1 MSKNLLQY
9 GEGPVQ
15 RRIVEFETF
24 KKATLINAKATRSLL
39 AAVPAATGCPPSL
52 APWPNA
58 DDPEYSSNKSAF
70 DFMSN
75 AVATQRLKQQT
86 EIKAACGQLFAHV
99 ITLLAQ
105 DALGLVLQHS
115 DYPRAAEHDD
125 IQQLFGI
132 IETIFSTPEGG
143 NYTPLT
149 KAYSID
155 LVASSPIFQGE
166 TLQTYRDRL
175 ARAFERCKDDKLL
188 GKGVDDAV
196 MAVWFLRGL
205 SGTPCYVAH
214 LKSIKDQAALRPTS
228 HPATMQAA
236 IDTIL
241 RLGGPIAPP
250 AQDVP
255 ALAATTPPIASQPPS
270 SQPHIP
276 TPRRSDYCCSC
287 CKLPGHFEQY
297 CPTASAAEKA
307 KFKQEFESRRDKGRE
322 RDSKRG
328 TSRKGDKRGGAKDA
342 QPKAADSN
350 KEEFSTQQKA
360 LMAIGALVMSQTGGV
375 PGFAAIPSAQPAP
388 SSFTGTVLALVAIA
402 AIATYCASLTDL
414 VRSIAAVLIVV
425 AAAVVSRRHCLTART
440 ADTEDFPQPPGAADQ
455 EGSPTS
461 KTHCEEMP
469 ELLNLK
475 GPFRRPIQK
484 VEQCRGDTDLE
495 RLAFL
500 SIPKDASEVPP
511 YMLYQEVFH
520 DTGAGAHVRGALTK
534 GEQLQSLRH
543 SVKVQGTTGDK
554 IIGTSLPGPDAEDR
568 ALYVAHSP
576 NLLSPGLLTSK
587 GNYETVDLTG
597 RFRFIASHQDGK
609 TYVKVFI
616 RDPNRLVYP
625 MALVLTV
632 EGDAVTDSD
641 VTNSI
646 AYKHVDERTLRDI
659 KVDAIQ
665 LHKRAEA
672 MHVALAKSTVLERS
686 ANSFNSV
693 EENEKLLTGAE
704 LTRAKIASMIM
715 NANCISPGRL
725 RDMLES
731 GSIADIKLQG
741 EDVSNAIKTYGVFA
755 PKLMTNSRS
764 KAPHTEKGMAEVQAE
779 QRGTPQ
785 TGFFDALK
793 TNGLWLWLSSWL
805 PSKVTIATKLKSK
818 QGPDI
823 LQSTLEHVEV
833 MKSRGHLVPEI
844 QVDGEPGL
852 HAAETIAALAEKG
865 IRVHKTATAA
875 HNVIAEGNIGPLRT
889 ALNCALLGFHQS
901 LGGVPSAFFDAILIG
916 VQNRRLYAMPP
927 DSKTGLSPGEAHFR
941 RAMTAR
947 EATMAAGQF
956 VYCNEPKTTS
966 TSKNE
971 LKAQPAIFLGPLFDA
986 NSTGY
991 FYLINDGKI
1000 FPRELNEATMA
1011 PVHQSVKDVV
1021 KKLCEADKVNKTE
1034 LEYPKTDLNVRP
1046 WTMTSDEL
1054 ADLAKHLPYDPPD
1067 HSAVSEAVMNK
1078 IRAASSAAAGRKT
1091 RSQEVGK
1098 NTAKSVNQA
1107 IKDTVELIRSAG
1119 GTKGGKDRGVDTGHA
1134 IRTLA
1139 IAAMKE
1145 PTSPVPPV
1153 FCEEDRGAQ
1162 GSSDPSRQDPTEQ
1175 RSTIGTIFFITDRLK
1190 ATIACQAI
1198 ARKKARH
1205 IVHAYNITVAEAL
1218 ASYPDETEESVR
1230 AELDNILLRTFRP
1243 MDWRKL
1249 KGVQILTSKMF
1260 CKEKWSA
1267 DGTFEKIKSRL
1278 VGGGH
1283 RQNKDDYDDVSA
1295 PAVSITAIFI
1305 LLAIAAFLGQQ
1316 SKTVDI
1322 PAAYL
1327 NAPLDKGKAVY
1338 MSLDRRT
1345 SAIAVKMKPELAAFL
1360 DESGRIN
1367 GQVEYALY
1375 GLVQSALLW
1384 YKHVTGTLI
1393 SHGFKQNDAEACVF
1407 NKDVNGERITV
1418 AIYVD
1423 DMKIFSVSIRLIDEL
1438 IENLSKVYGQTTPLT
1453 VKDGNSQ
1460 SYIGMLIDSSVP
1472 GQFMVTMPK
1481 YIADVLAASDTKGT
1495 KPTPASDDL
1504 LSVDE
1509 NSPALDTKALAR
1521 FRSIVM
1527 TLFYLAKRTRPDT
1540 LTAVAF
1546 LSRRTTVA
1554 TQQDRGK
1561 LEHLLMYL
1569 NGSRDRGILIKPGN
1583 SLQIY
1588 AYVDAAYGTH
1598 FDMKSHTGCLIKVGE
1613 EGSPVFCKSAK
1624 QHIVSRSSTEAELI
1638 ALSDSAS
1645 QVIWVREFMIQ
1656 QGFDL
1661 APATIFQDNMS
1672 TISLI
1677 TNGRAKAEQSRHI
1690 NIRYFW
1696 LKDRIVAKDVQ
1707 IKHMPTDLMIADML
1721 TKPLTGE
1728 LFRKFRD
1735 LVTVSSK

>member
-1 MSKNLLQY
+1 
-9 GEGPVQ
+9 
-15 RRIVEFETF
+15 
-24 KKATLINAKATRSLL
+24 
-39 AAVPAATGCPPSL
+39 
-52 APWPNA
+52 
-58 DDPEYSSNKSAF
+58 
-70 DFMSN
+70 
-75 AVATQRLKQQT
+75 
-86 EIKAACGQLFAHV
+86 
-99 ITLLAQ
+99 
-105 DALGLVLQHS
+105 
-115 DYPRAAEHDD
+115 
-125 IQQLFGI
+125 
-132 IETIFSTPEGG
+132 
-143 NYTPLT
+143 
-149 KAYSID
+149 
-155 LVASSPIFQGE
+155 
-166 TLQTYRDRL
+166 
-175 ARAFERCKDDKLL
+175 
-188 GKGVDDAV
+188 
-196 MAVWFLRGL
+196 
-205 SGTPCYVAH
+205 
-214 LKSIKDQAALRPTS
+214 
-228 HPATMQAA
+228 
-236 IDTIL
+236 
-241 RLGGPIAPP
+241 
-250 AQDVP
+250 
-255 ALAATTPPIASQPPS
+255 
-270 SQPHIP
+270 
-276 TPRRSDYCCSC
+276 
-287 CKLPGHFEQY
+287 
-297 CPTASAAEKA
+297 
-307 KFKQEFESRRDKGRE
+307 
-322 RDSKRG
+322 
-328 TSRKGDKRGGAKDA
+328 
-342 QPKAADSN
+342 
-350 KEEFSTQQKA
+350 
-360 LMAIGALVMSQTGGV
+360 
-375 PGFAAIPSAQPAP
+375 
-388 SSFTGTVLALVAIA
+388 
-402 AIATYCASLTDL
+402 
-414 VRSIAAVLIVV
+414 
-425 AAAVVSRRHCLTART
+425 
-440 ADTEDFPQPPGAADQ
+440 
-455 EGSPTS
+455 
-461 KTHCEEMP
+461 
-469 ELLNLK
+469 
-475 GPFRRPIQK
+475 
-484 VEQCRGDTDLE
+484 
-495 RLAFL
+495 
-500 SIPKDASEVPP
+500 
-511 YMLYQEVFH
+511 
-520 DTGAGAHVRGALTK
+520 
-534 GEQLQSLRH
+534 
-543 SVKVQGTTGDK
+543 
-554 IIGTSLPGPDAEDR
+554 
-568 ALYVAHSP
+568 
-576 NLLSPGLLTSK
+576 
-587 GNYETVDLTG
+587 
-597 RFRFIASHQDGK
+597 
-609 TYVKVFI
+609 
-616 RDPNRLVYP
+616 
-625 MALVLTV
+625 
-632 EGDAVTDSD
+632 
-641 VTNSI
+641 
-646 AYKHVDERTLRDI
+646 
-659 KVDAIQ
+659 
-665 LHKRAEA
+665 
-672 MHVALAKSTVLERS
+672 VLERS
-686 ANSFNSV
+686 ASSFNSV

-704 LTRAKIASMIM
+704 LTRAKIAAMIM
-715 NANCISPGRL
+715 DANCLSPGRL

-731 GSIADIKLQG
+731 GSIADIKLQRD
-741 EDVSNAIKTYGVFA
+741 DVSNAIKTYGVVA

-764 KAPHTEKGMAEVQAE
+764 KAPHTEKGMAEVQAK

-901 LGGVPSAFFDAILIG
+901 LGGVPSAFFDTILIG

-971 LKAQPAIFLGPLFDA
+971 LKAQPAIFLAPLFDA
-986 NSTGY
+986 NSTGH
-991 FYLINDGKI
+991 FYLMNDGKI
-1000 FPRELNEATMA
+1000 STRELNEATMA

-1021 KKLCEADKVNKTE
+1021 KKMCEADKANKTE
-1034 LEYPKTDLNVRP
+1034 LEYPKTELNVRP
-1046 WTMTSDEL
+1046 WTMTSEEL
-1054 ADLAKHLPYDPPD
+1054 ADLAKRLPYDPPD
-1067 HSAVSEAVMNK
+1067 HSAVSEAAMNK

-1098 NTAKSVNQA
+1098 KTAKSVDQA
-1107 IKDTVELIRSAG
+1107 VKDAVELIRSAG
-1119 GTKGGKDRGVDTGHA
+1119 GTKGGKDRGVDTVHA

-1139 IAAMKE
+1139 IAAMEE
-1145 PTSPVPPV
+1145 PISPSPVPPA
-1153 FCEEDRGAQ
+1153 FSPSLPPAFWGKDRGAQ
-1162 GSSDPSRQDPTEQ
+1162 GSSDPSGQEPTEQ
-1175 RSTIGTIFFITDRLK
+1175 KSTIGTVFFIADRLK
-1190 ATIACQAI
+1190 AIIACQAI

-1393 SHGFKQNDAEACVF
+1393 SHGFKQNDVEACVF

-1423 DMKIFSVSIRLIDEL
+1423 DMKIFSVNIRLIDEL
-1438 IENLSKVYGQTTPLT
+1438 IENLSKVYGQITPLT

-1509 NSPALDTKALAR
+1509 NSPALDTKELAR

-1561 LEHLLMYL
+1561 LEHLLMYI